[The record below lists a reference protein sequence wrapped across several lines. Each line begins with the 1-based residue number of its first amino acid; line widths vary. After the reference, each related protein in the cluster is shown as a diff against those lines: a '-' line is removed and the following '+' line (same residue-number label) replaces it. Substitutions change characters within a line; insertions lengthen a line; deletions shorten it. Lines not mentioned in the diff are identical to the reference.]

1 MQLNIRRILFE
12 AKRKFLFC
20 MIRPSFLKRK
30 EKVHLVIK
38 LIIVS
43 VMSCI
48 SGNPSRYQSRG
59 VIRMNRNDSKPFEDQ
74 RLGVPGSG
82 TESEADQHLR
92 GMVKNQLET
101 NVTLER

>member
-1 MQLNIRRILFE
+1 
-12 AKRKFLFC
+12 

-30 EKVHLVIK
+30 EKVHLVI
-38 LIIVS
+38 LNYVS

>member
-1 MQLNIRRILFE
+1 
-12 AKRKFLFC
+12 
-20 MIRPSFLKRK
+20 
-30 EKVHLVIK
+30 
-38 LIIVS
+38 
-43 VMSCI
+43 
-48 SGNPSRYQSRG
+48 
-59 VIRMNRNDSKPFEDQ
+59 MNRNDSKPFGDQ